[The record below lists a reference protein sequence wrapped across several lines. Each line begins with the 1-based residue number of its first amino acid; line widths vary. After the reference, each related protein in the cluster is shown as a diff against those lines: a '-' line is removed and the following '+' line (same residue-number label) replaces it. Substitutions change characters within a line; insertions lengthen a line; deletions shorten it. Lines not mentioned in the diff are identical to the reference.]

1 MKINGKYYK
10 ITENSYISE
19 VLDGLG
25 INKEN
30 VVVEVNLNI
39 IPREDYDNF
48 LLKENDSLEVLSFV
62 GGG

>member
-10 ITENSYISE
+10 FTEDSCISE
-19 VLDGLG
+19 ILKNLG

-39 IPREDYDNF
+39 IPREDYDTF
-48 LLKENDSLEVLSFV
+48 IIKENDSLEVLSFV